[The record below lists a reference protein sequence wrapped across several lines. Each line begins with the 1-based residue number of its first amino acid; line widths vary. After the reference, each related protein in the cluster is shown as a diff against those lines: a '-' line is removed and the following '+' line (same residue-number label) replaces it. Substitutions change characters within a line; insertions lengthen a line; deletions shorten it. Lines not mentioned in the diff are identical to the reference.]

1 VEYKARVD
9 QIIKSNIM
17 EGLEIALII
26 AIILIIVW
34 LFYKEQRA
42 KEGLDART
50 FARPVAAG
58 YSSTAITPGRSWSSS

>member
-1 VEYKARVD
+1 
-9 QIIKSNIM
+9 M

-26 AIILIIVW
+26 AVVLIIVW

-50 FARPVAAG
+50 FARPVATG
-58 YSSTAITPGRSWSSS
+58 YASTASTLGRSWTSS